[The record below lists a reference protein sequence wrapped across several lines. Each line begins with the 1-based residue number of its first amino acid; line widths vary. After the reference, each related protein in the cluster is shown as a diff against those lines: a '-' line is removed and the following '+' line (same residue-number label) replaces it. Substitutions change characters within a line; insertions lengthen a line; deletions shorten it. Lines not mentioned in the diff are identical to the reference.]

1 MASSQIRQFASL
13 IDQLPC
19 DAEDFNLIENFEAYN
34 KCFGKSI
41 DYDNSKDSDC
51 LFSYNS
57 SNISDYLN
65 NLSNYQFEYKRM
77 QNTKEKK
84 NSNHSIN
91 DQGNPMLLERP
102 HINKN
107 NQHDDYDKNM
117 SLSDL
122 INVQSNSCTNN
133 DDLYRNVSTKLSF
146 NSKYANDNNDINN
159 NYNNS
164 LFIQANDLTDQQK
177 NNLIEKLKSPI
188 ILTNKKS
195 INKNSK
201 NKKKTLLKNNNSYNN
216 NNNNNEENDFL
227 ANDQIIN
234 NNKQNDTYSQHNMK
248 HPFNDNSVPCYE
260 YNILQGLNKPIFNS
274 NCENH
279 MNNVYTNGQKTN
291 SSNQIFHSY
300 NNMTCSGESNNE
312 KSVNGLMINNKLGN
326 KLETLKFPGV
336 QNLSNLFMS
345 NKKEM
350 NSYNDVTQNV
360 QTNSKRNELF
370 DFNDMVERNHEL
382 SKHIL
387 LSKKAKVIKLESN
400 KSLIIFPVNIHEY
413 GNKYIAVNQEDLL
426 EYISSSLE
434 LENEDICSLKI
445 RIHQKEKELQ
455 NVKAAYSMQTTN
467 IHYLINR
474 VIFKECEYENLVNKN
489 VTLENEIKKLINE
502 MNYLISQDKDGL
514 FMQKVFID
522 YKSKCVLKLQ
532 ELQPFLGS
540 YYQDIF
546 NYITSCRTL
555 GQLSIWLPAF
565 EIIDSSLESIANH
578 LIKILLNGL
587 GTPFNICSEYFLSN
601 QNYNKNNNISLET
614 EEDFSKKNLEKKKII
629 ENYLITN
636 MNSIN
641 TNKENNYHLSNC
653 QSLSLNSETS
663 SFMEA
668 EELFFNSSKYPSMH
682 SVILRN
688 TKDQKKKE
696 KIMNQLN
703 RSNTTPENLYTNNQ
717 LFTYSDK
724 IINEDK
730 TEFTNSQDFINN
742 LIEEQHFQK
751 KINENNNMIKT
762 KQTTTYDSNNNINS
776 NSNTQKK
783 GNKKIRLNEKIKKNN
798 NGNYNNNM
806 TIKTNDENNT
816 FMKTYQCL
824 EGSKINEILRA
835 NETLIENEIE
845 TNIYKEKR
853 GDKIDV
859 SHFINE
865 NENQIDVS
873 HFINVKDHKLH
884 LQDDINIKSINNQF
898 DQISNKATE
907 HEEKKNIT
915 SKENRLNKNK
925 QNDISNP
932 VHEKLDETEYFHK
945 RKSKDI
951 YNIINQ
957 YDTEKSI
964 SRGCSLK
971 GSMENIFDK
980 NILTEYEKTASQNDI
995 EQIEFLRNKSLEDE
1009 TLEKGKMFD
1018 EHFIML
1024 KKDEKIYKNKNKS
1037 DQELFS
1043 LKNKAFEEKQKQN
1056 EYSTDINKNKNKEL
1070 NEEEK
1075 NKK

>member
-19 DAEDFNLIENFEAYN
+19 DAEDFNLIDNFEVYN

-41 DYDNSKDSDC
+41 DNHNNKGSDC

-57 SNISDYLN
+57 NITDYLN
-65 NLSNYQFEYKRM
+65 NLSNCEFQYKRM

-84 NSNHSIN
+84 YSNNSIN
-91 DQGNPMLLERP
+91 EQGKPMLLEGL

-107 NQHDDYDKNM
+107 NEHDDHDKNLR
-117 SLSDL
+117 LSDL
-122 INVQSNSCTNN
+122 INVQSNPCTNN
-133 DDLYRNVSTKLSF
+133 DLYRNVSTKISF
-146 NSKYANDNNDINN
+146 HSKYTNDNDFSN

-164 LFIQANDLTDQQK
+164 LFIHANDLTDQHK
-177 NNLIEKLKSPI
+177 NNFIEKLKSPI

-201 NKKKTLLKNNNSYNN
+201 NKKKTLLKNNISYYNN
-216 NNNNNEENDFL
+216 NEKNDFL

-248 HPFNDNSVPCYE
+248 HPFDDSSAPCYD
-260 YNILQGLNKPIFNS
+260 YNILQGFNKHMFNS
-274 NCENH
+274 NCVNH
-279 MNNVYTNGQKTN
+279 MNNFYTSGQKTN
-291 SSNQIFHSY
+291 SSNQIYY
-300 NNMTCSGESNNE
+300 NYSNMTCSAESNNE

-326 KLETLKFPGV
+326 KIETLECPGV
-336 QNLSNLFMS
+336 QNISNHFMS

-350 NSYNDVTQNV
+350 NTYNDVTENV
-360 QTNSKRNELF
+360 QTNSKRNEPLNF
-370 DFNDMVERNHEL
+370 YDILERNHEL

-426 EYISSSLE
+426 EYISSSIE
-434 LENEDICSLKI
+434 MENEDICSLRI

-474 VIFKECEYENLVNKN
+474 VIFKECEYENLMNKN
-489 VTLENEIKKLINE
+489 ITLENEMKKLINE
-502 MNYLISQDKDGL
+502 MNYLISQNKDGL

-565 EIIDSSLESIANH
+565 ETIDYSLESVANH

-614 EEDFSKKNLEKKKII
+614 EEDFFKKNLEKKKII
-629 ENYLITN
+629 ENYIITN

-703 RSNTTPENLYTNNQ
+703 RSNTTPESLFTNNQ

-730 TEFTNSQDFINN
+730 TEFTHSQDFNN
-742 LIEEQHFQK
+742 NVIEEQHFQK

-762 KQTTTYDSNNNINS
+762 KQATIYDSNNNINS
-776 NSNTQKK
+776 NIQNKE
-783 GNKKIRLNEKIKKNN
+783 NKKTRLNEKIKKNK

-806 TIKTNDENNT
+806 TIKSNDEDNT

-824 EGSKINEILRA
+824 KGSKINEILRA

-859 SHFINE
+859 SHFINV
-865 NENQIDVS
+865 NENQVDVS
-873 HFINVKDHKLH
+873 HYINVKEHKLH
-884 LQDDINIKSINNQF
+884 LDDDINIKSINNQF
-898 DQISNKATE
+898 DQISNKVTE
-907 HEEKKNIT
+907 QDEKKNIT
-915 SKENRLNKNK
+915 YKEKKSNKNK
-925 QNDISNP
+925 KNDISNP
-932 VHEKLDETEYFHK
+932 VNEQLDETEYANK

-951 YNIINQ
+951 HNIINQ
-957 YDTEKSI
+957 HDTEKSI
-964 SRGCSLK
+964 SKSCSLK
-971 GSMENIFDK
+971 GSMEHIFDK

-995 EQIEFLRNKSLEDE
+995 EQIELLRNKSIEDE
-1009 TLEKGKMFD
+1009 TLEKGKMYD
-1018 EHFIML
+1018 EHLIMS
-1024 KKDEKIYKNKNKS
+1024 KKDEKIYKNKNKT
-1037 DQELFS
+1037 DLELFS

-1056 EYSTDINKNKNKEL
+1056 EYSTDNNNKE
-1070 NEEEK
+1070 NFRI
-1075 NKK
+1075 NN

>member
-65 NLSNYQFEYKRM
+65 NLSNCQFEYKRM

-300 NNMTCSGESNNE
+300 NNMTCS
-312 KSVNGLMINNKLGN
+312 
-326 KLETLKFPGV
+326 
-336 QNLSNLFMS
+336 
-345 NKKEM
+345 EM

-762 KQTTTYDSNNNINS
+762 KQTTTYDGNNNINS